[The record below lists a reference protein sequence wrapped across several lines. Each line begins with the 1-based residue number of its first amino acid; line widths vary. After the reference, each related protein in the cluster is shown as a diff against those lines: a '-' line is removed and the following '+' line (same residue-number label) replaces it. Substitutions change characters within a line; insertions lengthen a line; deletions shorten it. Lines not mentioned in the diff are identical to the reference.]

1 MKINPIYR
9 QESRAGARSFKLP
22 LIILGFNSVLAV
34 VALLSM
40 YSMITQVRLTAEIQ
54 YSSFLGLYTFVATVE
69 FVLLLFI
76 IPGLTAGSI
85 SGERERQT
93 LDLML
98 TTRMQAADIVV
109 GKLVQGLSTVF
120 LLIVSSFPILGL
132 VFIYGGV
139 TMPDVGR
146 LLLCYVVT
154 AVLLGSAGLF
164 CSALMRRSTMATVSA
179 YSVMVLLTAGTLM
192 VNYLADG
199 LAEMTSVG
207 GEPAVWPLYLL
218 LGNPAALFQSV
229 LSAQTGS
236 DSGLGVL
243 LPQLERVAEMG
254 FLGRHWQAASAAIQ
268 LLMAGAFL
276 WQAVKRTEP
285 ARRKPRRARTEQGP
299 D

>member
-22 LIILGFNSVLAV
+22 IIILGFNSVLAV
-34 VALLSM
+34 VALLYM

-69 FVLLLFI
+69 FVLLLLI
-76 IPGLTAGSI
+76 IPGMTAGSI

-98 TTRMQAADIVV
+98 TTRMQASDIVV
-109 GKLVQGLSTVF
+109 GKLVQGLSTIF

-139 TMPDVGR
+139 TMLDVGR

-154 AVLLGSAGLF
+154 AALLGSAGLF
-164 CSALMRRSTMATVSA
+164 CSAAARRSTMATVSA
-179 YSVMVLLTAGTLM
+179 YSVMTALNAGTLI

-199 LAEMTSVG
+199 FVEMTSVG
-207 GEPAVWPLYLL
+207 GYGTVSWPLYLL
-218 LGNPAALFQSV
+218 LFNPAATFQTV
-229 LSAQTGS
+229 LSRQMGS
-236 DSGLGVL
+236 ESGLGVL
-243 LPQLERVAEMG
+243 FPQLDRIAEMG
-254 FLGRHWQAASAAIQ
+254 AAGRYWLPVSMAAQ
-268 LLMAGAFL
+268 LLLAAAFL
-276 WQAVKRTEP
+276 WGAVRKTEP
-285 ARRKPRRARTEQGP
+285 SVTRSRRR
-299 D
+299 

>member
-34 VALLSM
+34 VALLYM

-93 LDLML
+93 LELML

-109 GKLVQGLSTVF
+109 GKLVQGLSTIF

-139 TMPDVGR
+139 TMLDVGR

-154 AVLLGSAGLF
+154 AVFLGSAGLF
-164 CSALMRRSTMATVSA
+164 CSAVMRRSTMATVSA
-179 YSVMVLLTAGTLM
+179 YSVMVILTAGTLM

-207 GEPAVWPLYLL
+207 GEAAGWPLYLL
-218 LGNPAALFQSV
+218 LFNPAATFQTV
-229 LSAQTGS
+229 LSRQMGS
-236 DSGLGVL
+236 ESGLGVL
-243 LPQLERVAEMG
+243 FPQLDRIAEMG
-254 FLGRHWQAASAAIQ
+254 AAGRYWLPVSMAAQ
-268 LLMAGAFL
+268 LLLAAAFL
-276 WQAVKRTEP
+276 WGAVRKTEP
-285 ARRKPRRARTEQGP
+285 SVTRRRRR
-299 D
+299 